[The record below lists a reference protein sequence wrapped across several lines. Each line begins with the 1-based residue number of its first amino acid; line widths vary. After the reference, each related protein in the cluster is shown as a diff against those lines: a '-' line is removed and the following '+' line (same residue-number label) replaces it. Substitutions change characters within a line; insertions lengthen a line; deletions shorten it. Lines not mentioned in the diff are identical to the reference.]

1 MDLVSES
8 STLGPAMKHYSS
20 FAFIPMTNT
29 LPPYWVLFLLLLIS
43 LPIAAQKPSP
53 PPIIE
58 INRIVAVV
66 NDEVIVHSDLKN
78 RVRTMQA
85 ELSRSG
91 ARLPPPDV
99 LRKQVL
105 DRLIVELLQI
115 QMAKRTGI
123 RVNDEQLNQTIAG
136 IARRNGLDLRR
147 FREILEKDGYSF
159 ATFRE
164 DIRHQLLI
172 SEIQKRKVADRVQV
186 TNREIDNYLMTEST
200 KPRSKRNYH
209 LAHILIAVSEDA
221 SVDEVA
227 SARKKAEQTV
237 RRLRDGADFA
247 KTAMT
252 VSDGNQ
258 ASEGGDLG
266 WRKETQ
272 LPGLFAKVVPEM
284 ATGEVSE
291 PLRNASGFH
300 IVKLVALR
308 GEERHV
314 VTQTKARHILV
325 RPSET
330 VSNID
335 AKTRLEQIRERI
347 IHGEDFGELA
357 RSHSDDRGTA
367 VKGGD
372 IGWVGPGSVVP
383 KFEQAMNR
391 LRPMEISAPFRSQ
404 FGWHIVQVMERRK
417 HDGTMEVRRA
427 KAMERIRKRKID
439 EELRAWLRQLR
450 DEAYVEYRLE
460 E

>member
-1 MDLVSES
+1 
-8 STLGPAMKHYSS
+8 MKHYSS
-20 FAFIPMTNT
+20 FAFIPMINT

-91 ARLPPPDV
+91 AKLPPPDI
-99 LRKQVL
+99 LRKRVL
-105 DRLIVELLQI
+105 DRLIVDLLQI

-123 RVNDEQLNQTIAG
+123 RINDEQLNQTITDL
-136 IARRNGLDLRR
+136 ARRNGLDLHR

-186 TNREIDNYLMTEST
+186 TSREIDNYLTTEST
-200 KPRSKRNYH
+200 KPRSKERNYH

-221 SVDEVA
+221 GVDEVA
-227 SARKKAEQTV
+227 NARKKAEQTV
-237 RRLRDGADFA
+237 RWLRDGADFA
-247 KTAMT
+247 KTAAA

-272 LPGLFAKVVPEM
+272 LPSLFAKVVPEM

-291 PLRNASGFH
+291 PLRHASGFH
-300 IVKLVALR
+300 IVKLVARR

-314 VTQTKARHILV
+314 VTRTKARHILV
-325 RPSET
+325 RPNET

-367 VKGGD
+367 IKGGD
-372 IGWVGPGSVVP
+372 IGWVGRGSVVP
-383 KFEQAMNR
+383 KFEQAMDR
-391 LRPMEISAPFRSQ
+391 LQPMEISAPFRSQ
-404 FGWHIVQVMERRK
+404 FGWHIVQVMDRRK

-439 EELRAWLRQLR
+439 EELRTWLRQLR